1 MGGVGL
7 SEAGL
12 PGKVVQLFTAHE
24 HVAEGNDLAC
34 TPHTYTH
41 KVKEKKCQGL
51 WAAPGLGVKS
61 GVGLGAGVPKVLT
74 AHPDSPPAASGGSP
88 GAGSHKSRCFPL
100 LDMGFGRV

>member
-34 TPHTYTH
+34 TPHTHTQGKGKKMSGPVGRSGFGG
-41 KVKEKKCQGL
+41 KVWG
-51 WAAPGLGVKS
+51 W
-61 GVGLGAGVPKVLT
+61 VGG
-74 AHPDSPPAASGGSP
+74 GGS
-88 GAGSHKSRCFPL
+88 
-100 LDMGFGRV
+100 